1 MLVTNLIQLIR
12 DIGASSEIID
22 DPEIFDNA
30 ASTGRNIARTING
43 KNYGSIKQVSRD
55 LIATY
60 PMLFSDSISLD
71 SAVIISNAFEHEYT
85 YMISLIINDK
95 IVTSATSASEVVSG
109 FHQNITRYESYES
122 DKVFIDQKFNGS
134 NLNSKTFP
142 KIFNEWGTKYTE
154 RVTKKK
160 TKIDYDN
167 IETKQT
173 TEFDGDRT
181 QTQHHNGD
189 DEEVTEFDNNNPRQT
204 TTDYTYNNGNNQNNN
219 GNNQNNRPTVSQTVA
234 TTTEPN
240 KTVTKKYKDVIT
252 TTKEPKKTVTN
263 QEIKEKGRKEKTK
276 DSNLEIDYN
285 QTLGVSDRDIKKY
298 NDLTP
303 TIMQVTLNTQTK
315 DGYPISKQVAI
326 GVKALIHKLP
336 SAEVALNLSQ
346 AVKGSNNLFKF
357 IRWTT
362 GELKLVRDLLLCVD
376 ENKKYAK
383 DTIKSDSFWWKKL
396 NDIYKLNKFYKW
408 LKVLSPN
415 KNFKG
420 AIPTATLVISMSDV
434 NNIKSMYGIDLLRQT
449 DLTRKMFDK
458 LSLLTFAIVDESIET
473 LYVYD
478 ENNRFF
484 AQYPFRSIKVKKA
497 NDGSVAI
504 EDLKPLFKR

>member
-12 DIGASSEIID
+12 DIGSASEIID

-43 KNYGSIKQVSRD
+43 KNYGSIKQVSKD

-71 SAVIISNAFEHEYT
+71 SAVLISNAFEHEYT
-85 YMISLIINDK
+85 YMISLIINDR

-134 NLNSKTFP
+134 NLNNKTFP
-142 KIFNEWGTKYTE
+142 KIF
-154 RVTKKK
+154 
-160 TKIDYDN
+160 
-167 IETKQT
+167 IEDSKN
-173 TEFDGDRT
+173 RIYP
-181 QTQHHNGD
+181 
-189 DEEVTEFDNNNPRQT
+189 NNS
-204 TTDYTYNNGNNQNNN
+204 
-219 GNNQNNRPTVSQTVA
+219 NNRNNDFIEYNLDQKLAISD
-234 TTTEPN
+234 
-240 KTVTKKYKDVIT
+240 KDIR
-252 TTKEPKKTVTN
+252 N
-263 QEIKEKGRKEKTK
+263 
-276 DSNLEIDYN
+276 
-285 QTLGVSDRDIKKY
+285 Y

-303 TIMQVTLNTQTK
+303 TILQVNLTCMNK
-315 DGYPISKQVAI
+315 DSVPVSKQTAI

-336 SAEVALNLSQ
+336 SAEIALNLSQ
-346 AVKGSNNLFKF
+346 AVKGSNNLFKL

-383 DTIKSDSFWWKKL
+383 DSIKSDSFWWKKL
-396 NDIYKLNKFYKW
+396 NDIYKMNKFYKW
-408 LKVLSPN
+408 LKVLSPK

-420 AIPTATLVISMSDV
+420 AIPTATLVISISDI

-484 AQYPFRSIKVKKA
+484 AQYPFRSLKVKKA
-497 NDGSVAI
+497 NDGSVDI